1 MVEVLVAS
9 AGRVVGDA
17 EIDVT
22 AVETGPNRPAPNWKL
37 DDVAEVRPLDENVSV

>member
-1 MVEVLVAS
+1 MLEVLVPS

-17 EIDVT
+17 VIVVTDVD
-22 AVETGPNRPAPNWKL
+22 TGPNMPAPNWKL